1 MSNIYLS
8 DETYKVLLQLAKSP
22 IRDISGLPES
32 SIAYLHDLDFIKCY
46 ISEYDTSSDWIIPKF
61 SEYAITEKGL
71 GYICNRQTS
80 EENYR
85 LLKSMAD
92 SAKEQ
97 ANAAKAQAN
106 LAQTAADHA
115 EVEAKIARR
124 DALFSKVLA
133 ILAIIAALAAP
144 FLSAYATSIVNTLSQ
159 MLE

>member
-71 GYICNRQTS
+71 GYICSRQAS
-80 EENYR
+80 EENCR
-85 LLKSMAD
+85 LFKSIAD
-92 SAKEQ
+92 SAKKE
-97 ANAAKAQAN
+97 ADAAKAQAD
-106 LAQTAADHA
+106 LAQVAADHA
-115 EVEAKIARR
+115 EAEAKIARR

-133 ILAIIAALAAP
+133 IISIIVALATP
-144 FLSAYATSIVNTLSQ
+144 FLSALLQ
-159 MLE
+159 L